1 MSLGSLLSAPAA
13 ALLPAIGTRVRIA
26 GEPGIYLVSSVDRH
40 RYTVNVV
47 PANGG
52 PPQFGIHISAVS
64 LLHRYPVL
72 SLLRSDHKL
81 IEEILEEKPR

>member
-1 MSLGSLLSAPAA
+1 MSLGSLLSASSRVLIPE
-13 ALLPAIGTRVRIA
+13 IGTRVTIA
-26 GEPGIYLVSSVDRH
+26 GEPGVYLVSAVDRH
-40 RYTVNVV
+40 RYTVNVI

-64 LLHRYPVL
+64 LLQRYPVI

-81 IEEILEEKPR
+81 IEEILEEKQR